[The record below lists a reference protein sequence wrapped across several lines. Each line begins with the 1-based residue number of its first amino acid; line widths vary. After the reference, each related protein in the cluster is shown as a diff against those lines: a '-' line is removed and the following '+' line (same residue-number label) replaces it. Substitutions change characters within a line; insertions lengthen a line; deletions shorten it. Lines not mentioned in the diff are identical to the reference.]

1 MAKKNNIMSLA
12 MDLDFQEKIK
22 LIAKKRNKSVSAFV
36 RECLEK
42 FIDSDDNPVYT
53 VILKIPTNLKSEKKQ
68 MQEWLDVRVQS
79 ILKTLTSG

>member
-12 MDLDFQEKIK
+12 MDLDFQDKIK

-53 VILKIPTNLKSEKKQ
+53 VILKIPTNLKTDKKQ
-68 MQEWLDVRVQS
+68 MQNWLDVRVSS
-79 ILKTLTSG
+79 ILKTLTGG

>member
-12 MDLDFQEKIK
+12 MDLDFQDKIK

-53 VILKIPTNLKSEKKQ
+53 VILKIPTNLKTDKKQ
-68 MQEWLDVRVQS
+68 MQNWLDVRVNS
-79 ILKTLTSG
+79 ILKTLTGG

>member
-1 MAKKNNIMSLA
+1 MAKKNIMSLA
-12 MDLDFQEKIK
+12 MDLDFQEKVK

-53 VILKIPTNLKSEKKQ
+53 VILKMPINLKNDKDK
-68 MQEWLDVRVQS
+68 MQDWLDIRFKS
-79 ILKTLTSG
+79 IIKTLASE

>member
-12 MDLDFQEKIK
+12 MELDFQEKVK

-42 FIDSDDNPVYT
+42 FIDSDENPVYT
-53 VILKIPTNLKSEKKQ
+53 VILKIPTNLKSDKIK
-68 MQEWLDVRVQS
+68 MQDWLDVRMKS
-79 ILKTLTSG
+79 ILKTLASG

>member
-12 MDLDFQEKIK
+12 MELDFQEKIK

-53 VILKIPTNLKSEKKQ
+53 VILKIPTPLKDDRNK
-68 MQEWLDVRVQS
+68 MQDWLDVRVQS
-79 ILKTLTSG
+79 ILRTLTK

>member
-1 MAKKNNIMSLA
+1 MSKKNIMSLA
-12 MDLDFQEKIK
+12 MDLDFQEKVK

-53 VILKIPTNLKSEKKQ
+53 VILKMPTNLKNDKDK
-68 MQEWLDVRVQS
+68 MQDWLDIRFKS
-79 ILKTLTSG
+79 IIKTLASE